1 MIKPDAVNK
10 VGSIIQMVYDVGLIV
25 TKVKMIKLTG

>member
-10 VGSIIQMVYDVGLIV
+10 VGRIIQMVYDAGLIV